1 MDIREALSSLDT
13 LDDSLWTSEGA
24 PKIDAV
30 KELLGRPV
38 TRQEIIDVAPH
49 FSRENPIVEEEKSD
63 AEEGQ
68 GLTEEGQGLTEE
80 VIVDSA
86 LLDEFAQK
94 EPMDPNS
101 FLGFLMTVPKE
112 SLQEL
117 LEVLQEQQQGIEANR
132 KKLDEMDLRIR
143 HSMLHTKARIQR
155 EIPDVSDR
163 EANMAYI
170 KCQQEL
176 RAAKHAATT
185 ALLKGVDLKSLDP
198 RAAIDRAMARKNT
211 RGAARPNFFT
221 KG

>member
-68 GLTEEGQGLTEE
+68 GVSEGRQEE

-94 EPMDPNS
+94 EPMDTNS

-170 KCQQEL
+170 KRQQEL

>member
-1 MDIREALSSLDT
+1 MDIREALSQLDT
-13 LDDSLWTSEGA
+13 LNDDHWTSEGA

-30 KELLGRPV
+30 KELLGGPV
-38 TRQEIIDVAPH
+38 TRQDIINAAPH
-49 FSRENPIVEEEKSD
+49 FSRENPIVEEEKSN

-68 GLTEEGQGLTEE
+68 GVFEGRQEE
-80 VIVDSA
+80 VIIDSA

-94 EPMDPNS
+94 EPMDPNL
-101 FLGFLMTVPKE
+101 FLGFLMTVPTAG
-112 SLQEL
+112 LQEL
-117 LEVLQEQQQGIEANR
+117 LEILQEQQSGVEANR

-143 HSMLHTKARIQR
+143 HAMLHTKARINR

-170 KCQQEL
+170 KRQQEL

-185 ALLKGVDLKSLDP
+185 QLLKGVDLKSLDP
-198 RAAIDRAMARKNT
+198 RAPIDRAMARKT
-211 RGAARPNFFT
+211 QRGVHRPNFGV

>member
-1 MDIREALSSLDT
+1 MDIREALSQLDT
-13 LDDSLWTSEGA
+13 LNDDHWTGEGA

-38 TRQEIIDVAPH
+38 TRQDIINAAPH

-68 GLTEEGQGLTEE
+68 GQGLAEE
-80 VIVDSA
+80 VIFDSS
-86 LLDEFAQK
+86 LLDEFADRD
-94 EPMDPNS
+94 PMDVNS
-101 FLGFLMTVPKE
+101 FLGFLATVPKE
-112 SLQEL
+112 GLQEL
-117 LEVLQEQQQGIEANR
+117 LEILQDQQKGIVDNR

-143 HSMLHTKARIQR
+143 GAVLHTKARIKR

-170 KCQQEL
+170 KRQQEL
-176 RAAKHAATT
+176 RAAKHAATH
-185 ALLKGVDLKSLDP
+185 ALLKGVDLKTLDP
-198 RAAIDRAMARKNT
+198 RAPIDRAMARKT
-211 RGAARPNFFT
+211 QRGTNRPNFAA